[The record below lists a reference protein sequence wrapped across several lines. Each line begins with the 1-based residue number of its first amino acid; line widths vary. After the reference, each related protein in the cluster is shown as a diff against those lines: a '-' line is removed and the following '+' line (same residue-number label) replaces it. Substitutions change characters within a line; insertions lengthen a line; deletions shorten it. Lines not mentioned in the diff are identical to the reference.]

1 MVRGSHRGSR
11 RHGLRDCAGG
21 RRADRRVDRPW
32 PVPSKLPTPR
42 ALQETMDEY
51 QRRAVAL
58 GSPRGRHQRDALI
71 AYRVLCAQMHA
82 WLALRAQGQARSV
95 VPSPGARPRI
105 RPLLREALAECA
117 RAGCGSRN
125 LGEGM
130 LCE

>member
-1 MVRGSHRGSR
+1 MVRRSHRGSR
-11 RHGLRDCAGG
+11 GHRSRYYAGG
-21 RRADRRVDRPW
+21 READRRADRPW
-32 PVPSKLPTPR
+32 PVPSKLPTTR

-82 WLALRAQGQARSV
+82 WLALRAQGQARPV
-95 VPSPGARPRI
+95 VPAPGSRPRI

-117 RAGCGSRN
+117 QAGCGSPN

-130 LCE
+130 HCE